1 MASLAEYCR
10 SHELV
15 LSGLFTERSAT
26 NGSGAFTGL
35 LDVLALPDTYGVVA
49 PAASHLGTN
58 AKPRVGP
65 CPGHRDHVRPAM
77 MDTTQKFF
85 AAKPES
91 ISLARDF
98 AAMTL
103 KAWGLDAPAD
113 NVRLCVSE
121 LASNA
126 LLHGTKRGHGF
137 LVRLDADE
145 DFVRL
150 EVHDSRDRRGGREPQ
165 PAIQHPADTDTTG
178 RGLRIVDILADG
190 WGVEDREPLGKIVW
204 SRFKAGFPGSQDH
217 LG

>member
-1 MASLAEYCR
+1 MAAEADR
-10 SHELV
+10 
-15 LSGLFTERSAT
+15 
-26 NGSGAFTGL
+26 
-35 LDVLALPDTYGVVA
+35 
-49 PAASHLGTN
+49 
-58 AKPRVGP
+58 
-65 CPGHRDHVRPAM
+65 
-77 MDTTQKFF
+77 
-85 AAKPES
+85 
-91 ISLARDF
+91 ARLQV
-98 AAMTL
+98 L

-113 NVRLCVSE
+113 DVRLCVSE

-150 EVHDSRDRRGGREPQ
+150 EVHDSHDRRGGCEPQ

-204 SRFKAGFPGSQDH
+204 SRFKAGFPGPSNAPGWTPISRRSPPGSPPVSKLLPSSSPTCCPSDRASSAQSPR
-217 LG
+217 